1 MAPNKAQIGK
11 NKKERTHPVKK
22 VIRIGSKR
30 KPKVP
35 PQDMALTSYLT
46 PKVELIQALIPIGL
60 GAVVDDLKQKV
71 EQLAGIKD
79 SRQDGSP
86 GHYRLHGWLR
96 KVNFQWS

>member
-1 MAPNKAQIGK
+1 VAPNKAQIGK

-35 PQDMALTSYLT
+35 PQEMALASNLK

-60 GAVVDDLKQKV
+60 GAVAD
-71 EQLAGIKD
+71 
-79 SRQDGSP
+79 
-86 GHYRLHGWLR
+86 
-96 KVNFQWS
+96 